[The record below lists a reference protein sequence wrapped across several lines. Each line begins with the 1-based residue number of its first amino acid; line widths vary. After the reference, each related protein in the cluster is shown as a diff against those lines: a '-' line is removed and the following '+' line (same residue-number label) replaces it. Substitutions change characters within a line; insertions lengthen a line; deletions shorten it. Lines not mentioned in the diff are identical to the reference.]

1 MPKISVLIPAYNVER
16 YIARCLDS
24 VIGQTLGDLEII
36 IVNDGS
42 TDGTSRVL
50 GEYAARDSRI
60 RVINHPENL
69 GLLWARKTGVEAST
83 GDYLMFVD
91 SDDALKPY
99 ACEKLYTAA
108 VANNADLVIAVAE
121 FCYSDV
127 VRTPSGSALSYG
139 SDSYGVT
146 KAMLNNECSKYVWGK
161 LYERRLLVD
170 NPPEYQ
176 KNLNL
181 GEDLVISFHVSRYLR
196 KAICIPDVLYEYY
209 QNDVSLSHVLSPALI
224 RDNVKVLLKTVE
236 LSSSAGP
243 DLRKQGEMS
252 AIKRIHA
259 LIKKGGGRKL
269 IMDIASEEGASPLFS
284 FRSLVSHLGLWK
296 GLTYYLVT
304 RSDFFA
310 KMA

>member
-1 MPKISVLIPAYNVER
+1 MTVKVMPKISVLIQAYNVER

-91 SDDALKPY
+91 SDDAQKPY

-139 SDSYGVT
+139 SDS
-146 KAMLNNECSKYVWGK
+146 
-161 LYERRLLVD
+161 
-170 NPPEYQ
+170 
-176 KNLNL
+176 
-181 GEDLVISFHVSRYLR
+181 
-196 KAICIPDVLYEYY
+196 
-209 QNDVSLSHVLSPALI
+209 
-224 RDNVKVLLKTVE
+224 
-236 LSSSAGP
+236 
-243 DLRKQGEMS
+243 
-252 AIKRIHA
+252 
-259 LIKKGGGRKL
+259 
-269 IMDIASEEGASPLFS
+269 
-284 FRSLVSHLGLWK
+284 
-296 GLTYYLVT
+296 
-304 RSDFFA
+304 
-310 KMA
+310 